1 MHIADALLDL
11 SLSDLRHFARIASRP
26 RNSTGIF
33 LYVNARFNQ
42 WHDRPTLLSRV
53 RLTFVYFSSFEHA
66 ILPRYTFPIDS
77 RHATY
82 DRNMYTF
89 YQSTNNRRWNI
100 DSIAHC
106 RNDRLRY
113 SLFTCHVSSC
123 TDARRNEFSLPSL
136 SLVPKTFR
144 IGFQSVQNDSRV
156 LISVNDLIAIYVIN
170 TLDWTMTQ
178 TKNARKKWKTC
189 RIIRHRSRTN
199 S

>member
-33 LYVNARFNQ
+33 LYVNAGFNQ

-53 RLTFVYFSSFEHA
+53 RLTFVYFSPFEHA

-82 DRNMYTF
+82 DRNMYIF

-106 RNDRLRY
+106 RNDPLRY

-123 TDARRNEFSLPSL
+123 TDARRNEFPAQPIARAKKRFES
-136 SLVPKTFR
+136 VFR
-144 IGFQSVQNDSRV
+144 PFKMIH
-156 LISVNDLIAIYVIN
+156 A
-170 TLDWTMTQ
+170 
-178 TKNARKKWKTC
+178 C
-189 RIIRHRSRTN
+189 
-199 S
+199 